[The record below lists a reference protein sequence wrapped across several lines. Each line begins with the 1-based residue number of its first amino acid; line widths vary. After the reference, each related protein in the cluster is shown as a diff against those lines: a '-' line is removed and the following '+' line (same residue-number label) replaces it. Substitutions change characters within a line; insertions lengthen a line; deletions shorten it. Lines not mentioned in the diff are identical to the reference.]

1 MCVCGSYH
9 HRHCFCN
16 CCLLRIVNYG
26 RPGQWSRSSLP
37 AENCELVST
46 LWFGWM
52 LHLTNKE
59 VFYQLPVS
67 LFLSLYHHQISHS
80 LDSCVHFARTPPHTP
95 KTTCTYFMPGPCVVI
110 LCNRKSKCGGG
121 RLFCRWTHSHMN
133 SLFIEKCVT
142 FRNKYINAFG
152 VTKSDTQ
159 KRESE
164 RKEKNTNTPTE
175 SLKLQFRIKR
185 KIWVSALEGHSNK
198 TWY

>member
-1 MCVCGSYH
+1 M
-9 HRHCFCN
+9 
-16 CCLLRIVNYG
+16 
-26 RPGQWSRSSLP
+26 WSFYAIESLN
-37 AENCELVST
+37 A
-46 LWFGWM
+46 
-52 LHLTNKE
+52 
-59 VFYQLPVS
+59 
-67 LFLSLYHHQISHS
+67 
-80 LDSCVHFARTPPHTP
+80 
-95 KTTCTYFMPGPCVVI
+95 VVAGF
-110 LCNRKSKCGGG
+110 SADEH
-121 RLFCRWTHSHMN
+121 THSHMN

-198 TWY
+198 T